1 MCGIFGL
8 LNKSLN
14 TKYRYTDE
22 QINDAFI
29 KGVNRGPE
37 NSKYLKIN
45 NNTEF
50 GFHRLAINGLN
61 DESDQPITI
70 DGITL
75 ICNGEIY
82 NFRELYQMLN
92 DEEQLS
98 DKPLT
103 DSDCEVIIHLY
114 RIYGIRKTLELL
126 NGEFAFA
133 IHDANLDKIFLARD
147 PHGVRAL
154 YIMENIEESFSYPIV
169 FGSEMKMLYP
179 LTHGHSELKIQQF
192 KPGHYMILDNNE
204 MSDNKYWTFM
214 PYNKFIQY
222 FNRCHY
228 YDNINYW
235 ISCFPDGDIENAFEQ
250 IRNALSNS
258 VKRRVTTSD
267 RPIACLLSGG
277 LDSSLIT
284 ALVAK
289 HYSKEQLETY
299 SIGMPGSEDL
309 KFSQIVAD
317 HLGTKHTQIVLS
329 EDDFFNAIP
338 KVIYSIESY
347 DTTTVRASV
356 GNYLVSKYIAEHSN
370 AKVIFNGDGSDEVT
384 GGYMYFHKAPTEQEF
399 DTECHRRLD
408 DIYTFD
414 VLRSD
419 KSIAS
424 NGLEPRTPF
433 LDKEFVNA
441 YLSIPITWRYH
452 PGNKQCEKYMLRKA
466 FDGTGLLPDSVL
478 WRTKEAFSDGV
489 SSHSKS
495 WFEIIDEKI
504 DAVHGNAY
512 KMGVYNSER
521 FSTNTPKTQEQNYY
535 RDIFEKYYCGCG
547 EILPYFW
554 MPKYVNATDSS
565 ARTLNVYAEK
575 QNED

>member
-250 IRNALSNS
+250 IRTALSNS